1 LNRRNTI
8 FNQITQLLNRRG
20 FWRIVNRYEGDRYVK
35 SMTCWQEM
43 QILLFSL
50 VKDLVSFRDVE
61 ACLKSNADKWEHIG
75 LTSVARSTLADAL
88 ALRPYK
94 IFEDL
99 FYQFLDKCQRLA
111 PRHDFRVKVPV
122 FTHDSTLI
130 SVCLS
135 SFPWARYRRRKG
147 GLKLHMLLDHD
158 GYLPS
163 FIRMTDG
170 KVHDVRVVKDAE
182 YDFPALPPDS
192 ILTIDRGYTDFGWLH
207 SLHTTGVT
215 FVILAKS
222 NMAYHLVGQHKEPN
236 GKRGIIRDHEVEMSN
251 FYERKAYPE
260 KLRLIQYYN
269 KELNKNLVFLTNNFT
284 LSATTIAALY
294 KGRWEI
300 ETFFKWIKQHLKIKT
315 FYGTSENAV
324 MTQVWIAMI
333 LYLLLSFIKFQVR
346 YAYTMLELLRVIRE
360 RLLGFESLIELLRVN
375 YERLRSLR
383 SAPVQLSFY

>member
-1 LNRRNTI
+1 M
-8 FNQITQLLNRRG
+8 QLLNRKG

-35 SMTCWQEM
+35 RMTCWQEL
-43 QILLFSL
+43 QILLYAL
-50 VKDLVSFRDVE
+50 VKDLVSFRDMQ
-61 ACLKSNADKWEHIG
+61 ASLMSHADKWAHIG
-75 LTSVARSTLADAL
+75 LTSVARSTLSDAL
-88 ALRPYK
+88 AKRPYK
-94 IFEDL
+94 MFEDL
-99 FYQFLDKCQRLA
+99 FYLFLDKCERLA
-111 PRHDFRVKVPV
+111 PRHDFGLKVPV
-122 FTHDSTLI
+122 FTQDSTLI

-135 SFPWARYRRRKG
+135 SFPWARYRKRKG

-170 KVHDVRVVKDAE
+170 KVHDIRVVKDAE
-182 YDFPALPPDS
+182 YEFPALPPDS
-192 ILTIDRGYTDFGWLH
+192 ILTIDRGYIDYGWLH
-207 SLHTTGVT
+207 SLHTQGIT

-222 NMAYHLVGQHKEPN
+222 NMAYTVVGQHKEPN
-236 GKRGIIRDHEVEMSN
+236 EKRGIIGDDEVELSN
-251 FYERKAYPE
+251 FYEKKAYPTR
-260 KLRLIQYYN
+260 LRRIRYYS
-269 KELNKNLVFLTNNFT
+269 KEHDKILVFLTNNFT
-284 LSATTIAALY
+284 LSASTIAALY

-333 LYLLLSFIKFQVR
+333 LYLLLSFIKFQAR
-346 YAYTMLELLRVIRE
+346 YAFTMLELLRVIRE

-383 SAPVQLSFY
+383 SAPVQLAFY

>member
-1 LNRRNTI
+1 M
-8 FNQITQLLNRRG
+8 QLLNRKG

-35 SMTCWQEM
+35 RMTCWQEL
-43 QILLFSL
+43 QILLYAL
-50 VKDLVSFRDVE
+50 VKDLVSFRDMQ
-61 ACLKSNADKWEHIG
+61 ASLMSHADKWAHIG
-75 LTSVARSTLADAL
+75 LTSVARSTLSDAL
-88 ALRPYK
+88 AKRPYK
-94 IFEDL
+94 MFEDL
-99 FYQFLDKCQRLA
+99 FYLFLDKCERLA
-111 PRHDFRVKVPV
+111 PRHDFGLKVPV
-122 FTHDSTLI
+122 FTQDSTLI

-135 SFPWARYRRRKG
+135 SFPWARYRKRKG

-170 KVHDVRVVKDAE
+170 KVHDIRVVKDAE
-182 YDFPALPPDS
+182 YEFPA
-192 ILTIDRGYTDFGWLH
+192 LTIDRGYIDYGWLH
-207 SLHTTGVT
+207 SLHTQGIT

-222 NMAYHLVGQHKEPN
+222 NMAYTVVGQHKEPN
-236 GKRGIIRDHEVEMSN
+236 EKRGIIGDDEVELSN
-251 FYERKAYPE
+251 FYEKKAYPTR
-260 KLRLIQYYN
+260 LRRIRYYS
-269 KELNKNLVFLTNNFT
+269 KEHDKILVFLTNNFT
-284 LSATTIAALY
+284 LSASTIAALY

-333 LYLLLSFIKFQVR
+333 LYLLLSFIKFQAR
-346 YAYTMLELLRVIRE
+346 YAFTMLELLRVIRE

-383 SAPVQLSFY
+383 SAPVQLAFY

>member
-1 LNRRNTI
+1 
-8 FNQITQLLNRRG
+8 
-20 FWRIVNRYEGDRYVK
+20 
-35 SMTCWQEM
+35 M

-61 ACLKSNADKWEHIG
+61 ACLKSNTDKWEHIG

-94 IFEDL
+94 MFEDL

-170 KVHDVRVVKDAE
+170 NVHDVRVVKDAE
-182 YDFPALPPDS
+182 YQFPALPPDS

-222 NMAYHLVGQHKEPN
+222 NLAYHLVGQHKEPN
-236 GKRGIIRDHEVEMSN
+236 VKRGIIRDQEVEMSN

-260 KLRLIQYYN
+260 KLRLLQYYN

-284 LSATTIAALY
+284 LSATTITALY

-333 LYLLLSFIKFQVR
+333 LYLLLSFIKFQAR
-346 YAYTMLELLRVIRE
+346 YAFTMLELLRVIRE